1 MSRTVNLALSEDK
14 VQAHCEKHKIDVS
27 ALEVLPT
34 GGVRLVCSSG
44 AGAEK
49 IRSTLKSKLIRGE
62 VSRTAIR
69 PANPLW

>member
-1 MSRTVNLALSEDK
+1 MSRTVNLALPRDK
-14 VQAHCEKHKIDVS
+14 VEAHCDKHKIDVS
-27 ALEVLPT
+27 ALELLPT

-62 VSRTAIR
+62 PERTAIR
-69 PANPLW
+69 PSTPLW